1 MSSTIQPDEVR
12 VDHDAAAATR
22 KQANATVA
30 RSNVDNLR
38 DDPEARAA
46 FLSTFSAD
54 EERSVLNKIDKRFLI
69 IIGFM
74 YMIKQI
80 DQSNAANVRVLQ
92 VGESRNIMKE
102 LSMTSDQYNWVGS
115 IYGIA
120 YIVFEAPSNLLLKRM
135 SPHLWQSRI
144 FLTWGIITACHA
156 AAQNRHQL
164 YAMRFLLGMFEA
176 GMFPG
181 VMAQLS
187 SWYRTDEIGKPVT
200 WFFATSNLAGIIGS
214 LLCYGISYMNGV
226 GGLSAWR
233 WVYLLEGLATIVF
246 SGAVFW
252 YLPDYP
258 KSPRSDRWFTK
269 REQEFIEARL
279 PENAPLTNDPDFS
292 KKEIFAVL
300 KTPLIWSFM
309 LSQTLINI
317 GGYALTWYLPT
328 IVTNLGFVGL
338 PKNQL
343 LNIPPAAAAIL
354 GLIFSAWFMSKAYIV
369 RPALIMIIMSGM
381 VVCFVLF
388 FTITNRYGIYIS
400 CILGTLFYQS
410 YFIPFWAWRSA
421 TLSGSTGTAFTLGL
435 QSGIAQ
441 LGGVIGPQLFQSR
454 PALTQQF
461 PVILTLHTTY
471 LTMAPSA
478 ALVQQLQSVIPQ
490 EARKSLRDEVIPAI
504 LGAVSDI
511 AKTLHASQ
519 HVSLAGTANAFG
531 DDQLNVDVASEN
543 VMRAAIAE
551 CPTIHTASSEED
563 PVEKPART
571 LTNGKANDT
580 PGSSEEYTVAFDPL
594 DGSSII
600 APNWT
605 VGTIVGIW
613 DGRTAVG
620 QSPREKQIAAVMGV
634 IGPRTT
640 AIVALRI
647 PGAEAACFEIGFGQ
661 NGVEDCEIIRT
672 VVKLADGP
680 FKTRYFA
687 PANLRHAADDERYGA
702 LITRFIQKKYT
713 LRYCGGLV
721 PDIVHAL
728 VKGHGVYVMPVT
740 PGTLPKLRFLYEL
753 YPIALIMEV
762 AGGKAIDP
770 SDGKPLLDKVSVDCD
785 GRAGLICGTAEEV
798 DIAKAALLD

>member
-12 VDHDAAAATR
+12 VDHDAVAATR

-30 RSNVDNLR
+30 RSIVDNLR

-74 YMIKQI
+74 YMIKQ
-80 DQSNAANVRVLQ
+80 A
-92 VGESRNIMKE
+92 GESRNIMKE

-115 IYGIA
+115 IYG
-120 YIVFEAPSNLLLKRM
+120 
-135 SPHLWQSRI
+135 
-144 FLTWGIITACHA
+144 
-156 AAQNRHQL
+156 
-164 YAMRFLLGMFEA
+164 
-176 GMFPG
+176 
-181 VMAQLS
+181 LS

-214 LLCYGISYMNGV
+214 LLCYGIDYMNGI

-343 LNIPPAAAAIL
+343 LNIPPAAAAIF

-454 PALTQQF
+454 FAYNGYKTSFAIAAASTIASFVGNLWTWWLTRNTEYD
-461 PVILTLHTTY
+461 VMRVRRKILK
-471 LTMAPSA
+471 
-478 ALVQQLQSVIPQ
+478 
-490 EARKSLRDEVIPAI
+490 ARKLGRVNFDDDIRVFEERRFYDGIKRNSRDE
-504 LGAVSDI
+504 
-511 AKTLHASQ
+511 
-519 HVSLAGTANAFG
+519 
-531 DDQLNVDVASEN
+531 SE
-543 VMRAAIAE
+543 
-551 CPTIHTASSEED
+551 ASSQ
-563 PVEKPART
+563 A
-571 LTNGKANDT
+571 
-580 PGSSEEYTVAFDPL
+580 
-594 DGSSII
+594 
-600 APNWT
+600 
-605 VGTIVGIW
+605 
-613 DGRTAVG
+613 
-620 QSPREKQIAAVMGV
+620 
-634 IGPRTT
+634 
-640 AIVALRI
+640 
-647 PGAEAACFEIGFGQ
+647 
-661 NGVEDCEIIRT
+661 
-672 VVKLADGP
+672 
-680 FKTRYFA
+680 
-687 PANLRHAADDERYGA
+687 
-702 LITRFIQKKYT
+702 
-713 LRYCGGLV
+713 
-721 PDIVHAL
+721 
-728 VKGHGVYVMPVT
+728 
-740 PGTLPKLRFLYEL
+740 
-753 YPIALIMEV
+753 
-762 AGGKAIDP
+762 
-770 SDGKPLLDKVSVDCD
+770 
-785 GRAGLICGTAEEV
+785 
-798 DIAKAALLD
+798 

>member
-54 EERSVLNKIDKRFLI
+54 EERSVLNKIDKRFLV

-156 AAQNRHQL
+156 AAQNRHKL

-181 VMAQLS
+181 
-187 SWYRTDEIGKPVT
+187 YRTDEIGKPVT

-214 LLCYGISYMNGV
+214 LLCYAISYMNGI

-233 WVYLLEGLATIVF
+233 W
-246 SGAVFW
+246 
-252 YLPDYP
+252 
-258 KSPRSDRWFTK
+258 SPRSDRWFTK

-300 KTPLIWSFM
+300 KTLLIWSFM

-354 GLIFSAWFMSKAYIV
+354 GLIFAAWFMSKAYIV

-454 PALTQQF
+454 FAYNGYKTSFAIAAATTIASFVGNLWTWWLTRNTEYD
-461 PVILTLHTTY
+461 VMRVRRKILK
-471 LTMAPSA
+471 
-478 ALVQQLQSVIPQ
+478 
-490 EARKSLRDEVIPAI
+490 ARKQGKVNFDDDIRVFEERRFYDGIKRNGRDDSED
-504 LGAVSDI
+504 S
-511 AKTLHASQ
+511 SQ
-519 HVSLAGTANAFG
+519 A
-531 DDQLNVDVASEN
+531 
-543 VMRAAIAE
+543 
-551 CPTIHTASSEED
+551 
-563 PVEKPART
+563 
-571 LTNGKANDT
+571 
-580 PGSSEEYTVAFDPL
+580 
-594 DGSSII
+594 
-600 APNWT
+600 
-605 VGTIVGIW
+605 
-613 DGRTAVG
+613 
-620 QSPREKQIAAVMGV
+620 
-634 IGPRTT
+634 
-640 AIVALRI
+640 
-647 PGAEAACFEIGFGQ
+647 
-661 NGVEDCEIIRT
+661 
-672 VVKLADGP
+672 
-680 FKTRYFA
+680 
-687 PANLRHAADDERYGA
+687 
-702 LITRFIQKKYT
+702 
-713 LRYCGGLV
+713 
-721 PDIVHAL
+721 
-728 VKGHGVYVMPVT
+728 
-740 PGTLPKLRFLYEL
+740 
-753 YPIALIMEV
+753 
-762 AGGKAIDP
+762 
-770 SDGKPLLDKVSVDCD
+770 
-785 GRAGLICGTAEEV
+785 
-798 DIAKAALLD
+798 